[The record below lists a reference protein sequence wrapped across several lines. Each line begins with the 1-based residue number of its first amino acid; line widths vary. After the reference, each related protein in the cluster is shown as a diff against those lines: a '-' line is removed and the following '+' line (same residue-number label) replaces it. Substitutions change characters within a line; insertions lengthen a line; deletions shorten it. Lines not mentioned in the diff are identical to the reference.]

1 MERPMAT
8 GTSEQSS
15 FLSLK
20 REVENG
26 LFKYILMNL
35 NLINDT
41 RGKGKAR

>member
-15 FLSLK
+15 FISLK

-26 LFKYILMNL
+26 LFKYIQMNL
-35 NLINDT
+35 DLINDIG
-41 RGKGKAR
+41 GK